1 MAISKIIADSITD
14 EAVTSAKIA
23 TGTVIAADIADGTV
37 TNAKIDTVANTKI
50 TGVITNAQLANTT
63 GSGAVVLTT
72 SPTLVTPA
80 LGTPSALVGTNI
92 SGTGA
97 SFTAGSVTNNA
108 NLTGHVTSVG
118 NAAVLG
124 SFTSAQLAAAL
135 SNETGSGLAVFGTS
149 PNLITPILGTP
160 TSGDLTNCTGYASA
174 NMPTGSVLQV
184 VTTQKTDTFSTSST
198 SFVAITGISVSI
210 TPRSTSSRISVQVSF
225 GNASAASA
233 TYTTAFRVMRGS
245 TAIGV
250 GDAVGSRPRASFKN
264 VSAGS
269 DHSSE
274 CSFLWIDS
282 PSSVSSLTYTV
293 EAQAQTPETFY
304 LNRTA
309 TDSDGTSA
317 YQARC
322 ASSIT
327 VMEIQG

>member
-63 GSGAVVLTT
+63 GSGAVVLVT

-80 LGTPSALVGTNI
+80 LGTPTALVGTNI
-92 SGTGA
+92 SGTAA
-97 SFTAGSVTNNA
+97 SLTAGTVTTNA

-184 VTTQKTDTFSTSST
+184 VSVHKSNTFSTAT
-198 SFVAITGISVSI
+198 TGADNDITGMSVTI
-210 TPRSTSSRISVQVSF
+210 TPSS
-225 GNASAASA
+225 ASNKILILTNMEMVNNSGVANWNVLKFWRGA
-233 TYTTAFRVMRGS
+233 TQ
-245 TAIGV
+245 I
-250 GDAVGSRPRASFKN
+250 
-264 VSAGS
+264 
-269 DHSSE
+269 
-274 CSFLWIDS
+274 
-282 PSSVSSLTYTV
+282 
-293 EAQAQTPETFY
+293 
-304 LNRTA
+304 
-309 TDSDGTSA
+309 A
-317 YQARC
+317 YQA
-322 ASSIT
+322 SSAL
-327 VMEIQG
+327 E

>member
-1 MAISKIIADSITD
+1 MASVLISGDTSGSITISAPAVSGTNTLTLP
-14 EAVTSAKIA
+14 AVTDTLVGKA
-23 TGTVIAADIADGTV
+23 TTDTL
-37 TNAKIDTVANTKI
+37 TNKTLT
-50 TGVITNAQLANTT
+50 
-63 GSGAVVLTT
+63 SPVLTT
-72 SPTLVTPA
+72 
-80 LGTPSALVGTNI
+80 
-92 SGTGA
+92 
-97 SFTAGSVTNNA
+97 
-108 NLTGHVTSVG
+108 
-118 NAAVLG
+118 
-124 SFTSAQLAAAL
+124 
-135 SNETGSGLAVFGTS
+135 
-149 PNLITPILGTP
+149 PNLGTP
-160 TSGDLTNCTGYASA
+160 TTLVLTNATGLAA
-174 NMPTGSVLQV
+174 AAMPAGSILQV

-233 TYTTAFRVMRGS
+233 TYTTAFRVMRSG

-250 GDAVGSRPRASFKN
+250 GDAAGSRPRASFKN
-264 VSAGS
+264 ISAGS

-309 TDSDGTSA
+309 TDSDGTAA

>member
-160 TSGDLTNCTGYASA
+160 TSGDLINCTGYAST
-174 NMPTGSVLQV
+174 NMPAGSVVQV
-184 VTTQKTDTFSTSST
+184 VSTTKTDVFTTTSVIPTFASVTGYA
-198 SFVAITGISVSI
+198 VAIT
-210 TPRSTSSRISVQVSF
+210 P
-225 GNASAASA
+225 ASASNKVLVQG
-233 TYTTAFRVMRGS
+233 TYTASISAATAHAFLKIQRNG
-245 TAIGV
+245 TDIYV
-250 GDAVGSRPRASFKN
+250 GDAAGSRIRASNDIVLFN
-264 VSAGS
+264 TS
-269 DHSSE
+269 DPN
-274 CSFLWIDS
+274 CFSFSILDS
-282 PSSVSSLTYTV
+282 PATTSAVTYQAVVAVQNTYTF
-293 EAQAQTPETFY
+293 A
-304 LNRTA
+304 LNRDA
-309 TDSDGTSA
+309 TNTDNAITG
-317 YQARC
+317 RF
-322 ASSIT
+322 ASTIT